1 MAQIETK
8 NGSAPLVSMLNIKTH
23 LPFTGH
29 TKLDTLD
36 QVITITQ
43 VFLYPGLGW
52 EPMLMY
58 RHTTKNKHFGRL
70 NWLSIFGFNVHNPA
84 MDFFKR
90 NRCISAMQ
98 AKHILSIFGRLRNG
112 MFTVD
117 KLAIFGYRGK

>member
-29 TKLDTLD
+29 IKLDTLN

-58 RHTTKNKHFGRL
+58 RHAAKNKHFGRL
-70 NWLSIFGFNVHNPA
+70 NWLPIFGFNVHNPA

-90 NRCISAMQ
+90 NRGIRTMQ
-98 AKHILSIFGRLRNG
+98 AKYILSIFRGLRNG

-117 KLAIFGYRGK
+117 KLAIFGYRSK